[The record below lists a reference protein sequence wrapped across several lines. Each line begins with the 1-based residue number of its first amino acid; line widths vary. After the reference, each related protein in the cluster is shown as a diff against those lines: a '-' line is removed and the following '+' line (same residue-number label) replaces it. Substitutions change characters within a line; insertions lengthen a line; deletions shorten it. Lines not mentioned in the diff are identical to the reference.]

1 MSPRETASPMR
12 ERVEDLERQLILEA
26 LDAEGGV
33 KVRAAQRLG
42 ITERILTYKMK
53 KYRIGKT
60 WVSEFTEEGG
70 KEDRGSRAT
79 G

>member
-1 MSPRETASPMR
+1 MR